1 MKVTIVMGSFSD
13 KDKMKPAAE
22 YLKKMG
28 VSYTQHVASAHRTP
42 DLVEEITND
51 SETTVFI
58 AGAGMAAA
66 LPGCIAALTTKPV
79 IGVPLSSKYGL
90 MDSMLS
96 ILQMPPG
103 IPVLTVGLDAAKN
116 AAIAACEILSV
127 YDNEL
132 AEKLQKE
139 RNEAA
144 EKVRNDNEQI
154 SAE

>member
-1 MKVTIVMGSFSD
+1 
-13 KDKMKPAAE
+13 
-22 YLKKMG
+22 
-28 VSYTQHVASAHRTP
+28 
-42 DLVEEITND
+42 
-51 SETTVFI
+51 
-58 AGAGMAAA
+58 
-66 LPGCIAALTTKPV
+66 
-79 IGVPLSSKYGL
+79 
-90 MDSMLS
+90 
-96 ILQMPPG
+96 
-103 IPVLTVGLDAAKN
+103 VLTVGLDAAKN